1 VRLRRAT
8 PADLDFLVELYE
20 NEDVLP
26 FLAGG
31 ARYDRETLRD
41 ELARLEREPTAGAIL
56 VVDVD
61 GEPAAALNWRLENER
76 HRIAHLGALAV
87 HPAFRGRHLADEA
100 ARLLQRHLIV
110 DLGFHRLQLEVY
122 GFNER
127 AMRHAERSGF
137 VREGVKRKAYLRDG
151 EWVDGVLYALVEEDL
166 AAAGNDAGK
175 SGRP

>member
-8 PADLDFLVELYE
+8 SADLDFLVELYAD
-20 NEDVLP
+20 EDVRP

-31 ARYDRETLRD
+31 ASYDRETLLD
-41 ELARLEREPTAGAIL
+41 EIERLELEPSDGAIL
-56 VVDVD
+56 LVEVD
-61 GEPAAALNWRLENER
+61 GKPAAALKWRLESER

-110 DLGFHRLQLEVY
+110 ELGFHRLQLEVY

-127 AMRHAERSGF
+127 GLRHADRAGF
-137 VREGVKRKAYLRDG
+137 VREGVRRKAYLRGGD
-151 EWVDGVLYALVEEDL
+151 WVDGITFALVEEDL
-166 AAAGNDAGK
+166 AEARNDSSSPPA
-175 SGRP
+175 

>member
-1 VRLRRAT
+1 MRLRRAT
-8 PADLDFLVELYE
+8 PADLDFLVELYAD
-20 NEDVLP
+20 EDVRP
-26 FLAGG
+26 YLAGG
-31 ARYDRETLRD
+31 ARYDRGALR
-41 ELARLEREPTAGAIL
+41 EEIERLERERSAGAIL
-56 VVDVD
+56 LVEVG
-61 GEPAAALNWRLENER
+61 GEPAAAMKWRLENER

-110 DLGFHRLQLEVY
+110 ELGFHRLQLEVY

-151 EWVDGVLYALVEEDL
+151 EWVDGVMYALVEEDL
-166 AAAGNDAGK
+166 PQK
-175 SGRP
+175 L

>member
-8 PADLDFLVELYE
+8 PADLDFLVELYAD
-20 NEDVLP
+20 EDVRP
-26 FLAGG
+26 YLAGG
-31 ARYDRETLRD
+31 ARYDRGALR
-41 ELARLEREPTAGAIL
+41 EEIERLERERSAGAIL
-56 VVDVD
+56 LVEVG
-61 GEPAAALNWRLENER
+61 GEPAAAMKWRLENER

-110 DLGFHRLQLEVY
+110 ELGFHRLKLEVY

-151 EWVDGVLYALVEEDL
+151 EWVDGVMYALVEEDL
-166 AAAGNDAGK
+166 PQK
-175 SGRP
+175 L

>member
-20 NEDVLP
+20 NEDVRP

-31 ARYDRETLRD
+31 ARYDRETLCD
-41 ELARLEREPTAGAIL
+41 ELARLAREPTAGAIL

-61 GEPAAALNWRLENER
+61 GEPAAALKWRLESER

-166 AAAGNDAGK
+166 EA
-175 SGRP
+175 